1 MGRRTL
7 WMPPVLTGNP
17 LEIILALC
25 PAAILDS
32 FHDVRASLGECR
44 ALDPRG
50 DRVTAFQPDP
60 EVTSSRSEFCRDG
73 FVL

>member
-44 ALDPRG
+44 A
-50 DRVTAFQPDP
+50 PDP
-60 EVTSSRSEFCRDG
+60 GAIV
-73 FVL
+73 